1 MGRGWGREELM
12 SVNSKTMA
20 VLHVGGGGRGGGGG
34 TSSWPGL
41 EQGLGRMEVVRDCKC
56 ECTLGPLFASDS

>member
-1 MGRGWGREELM
+1 M
-12 SVNSKTMA
+12 SVNSKTVA
-20 VLHVGGGGRGGGGG
+20 VLHVGGG

-56 ECTLGPLFASDS
+56 ECPL